1 MKKTKRMLALALAVG
16 MALTGLAGC
25 GGGGSQTQ
33 PTGQEAAGGSGNQ
46 AAPAG
51 KTESGGKSH
60 YVNGDGKV
68 VVNWERTE
76 GMQSLNIW
84 NYTSGPNYAFAEM
97 VFDSLYV
104 SDHGGNCK
112 PCICTGYD
120 LSDDNREVTLHLA
133 EGVKFF
139 DGSDCDADDV
149 YTQMQYIAEHK
160 DEMALFATNWK
171 YLESA
176 EKVDAHT
183 VKLYLSEPFFS
194 LDISLA
200 YTYIAKAEE
209 LEQYGASLFS
219 STETLNGTGKWK
231 LEEWVDGQYLKFSR
245 NYDYWQGGD
254 FTNVDL
260 LYVWFIKD
268 PTAQNAAFINGDV
281 DYIDTVNVDL
291 KSMLDPVADQC
302 IMEEQVKEQMY
313 YLQFKMD
320 GKAPT
325 SDQNLRYAVMHA
337 IDREAFCTLMGGGT
351 VMNDF
356 FTTHAEG
363 HQPDKPAIG
372 YDPELAKE
380 YLAKSSYNGET
391 LVLLSRSDIDYADSI
406 MTAMADYLNQIG
418 ISTRVD
424 MVDTATM
431 NSRRSDG
438 DYDIFMVNL
447 ATWDGN
453 ALTQN
458 LVPRVVQDMHHNGY
472 VNEELNSLILK
483 AFGDMNA
490 ETRTSTLEQV
500 GDMLYELQGPLVPIV
515 QIVGTPCI
523 RKGITG
529 LIENPLGGYIITD
542 IAVEESYL
550 Q

>member
-1 MKKTKRMLALALAVG
+1 MRKTKGFMAMLLAFG
-16 MALTGLAGC
+16 MAVSGLTGC
-25 GGGGSQTQ
+25 GGGSSNS
-33 PTGQEAAGGSGNQ
+33 AAS
-46 AAPAG
+46 APAG
-51 KTESGGKSH
+51 GAEQAGGTEAQSTAAGTG
-60 YVNGDGKV
+60 YVDADGKV
-68 VVNWERTE
+68 VVNLQRTE

-104 SDHGGNCK
+104 SDHGGNTQ

-120 LSDDNREVTLHLA
+120 LNEDNTEVTLHLA

-149 YTQMQYIAEHK
+149 YAEMKYIAEHK

-176 EKVDAHT
+176 EKIDQHT
-183 VKLYLSEPFFS
+183 VKLYLTEPFFS

-209 LEQYGASLFS
+209 IEQYGAELFS
-219 STETLNGTGKWK
+219 SAEKLNGTGRWK
-231 LEEWVDGQYLKFSR
+231 LEEWVDGQYLKYSR

-254 FTNVDL
+254 FTNVDT

-268 PTAQNAAFINGDV
+268 PTAQNAAFINGE
-281 DYIDTVNVDL
+281 IDFIDSVNVDL
-291 KSMLDPVADQC
+291 KSMLDPVASEC
-302 IMEEQVKEQMY
+302 TMEVQQKETMY

-325 SDQNLRYAVMHA
+325 SDQNLRYAIMHA
-337 IDREAFCTLMGGGT
+337 IDRDAFCTLMGGGL

-363 HQPDKPAIG
+363 HQDSLEAFK

-380 YLAKSSYNGET
+380 FLAKSNYNGEE
-391 LVLLSRSDIDYADSI
+391 LVLLSRSDIEYADSI
-406 MTAMADYLNQIG
+406 MIAMADYLNQAG
-418 ISTRVD
+418 IKSRVE

-431 NSRRSDG
+431 NSRRTDG

-472 VNEELNSLILK
+472 VNEELNSLIMD
-483 AFGDMNA
+483 AFGDMNR
-490 ETRTSTLEQV
+490 ETRVATLEKV
-500 GDMLYELQGPLVPIV
+500 GDMLYELQGPLVPIL
-515 QIVGTPCI
+515 QIIGTPCV
-523 RKGITG
+523 RNGLTG
-529 LIENPLGGYIITD
+529 LIENPLGGYIFTQV
-542 IAVEESYL
+542 AVDESYL
-550 Q
+550 K

>member
-1 MKKTKRMLALALAVG
+1 MKKTKKMLTITLALG
-16 MALTGLAGC
+16 MVLTSLAGC
-25 GGGGSQTQ
+25 GGGSGTSQ
-33 PTGQEAAGGSGNQ
+33 PAKQEGAGGSTAQ
-46 AAPAG
+46 APQG
-51 KTESGGKSH
+51 GTPESGGKSH
-60 YVNGDGKV
+60 YVNADGKV

-120 LSDDNREVTLHLA
+120 LSEDNREVTLHLA

-149 YTQMQYIAEHK
+149 YTQMQYIADHK

-176 EKVDAHT
+176 EKVDSHT

-209 LEQYGASLFS
+209 IEQYGASLFS
-219 STETLNGTGKWK
+219 STKTLNGTGKWK
-231 LEEWVDGQYLKFSR
+231 LEEWVDGQYLKYSR

-363 HQPDKPAIG
+363 HQPDKPVIG

-380 YLAKSSYNGET
+380 YLAKSGYNGET

-418 ISTRVD
+418 RASCRERV
-424 MVDTATM
+424 
-431 NSRRSDG
+431 
-438 DYDIFMVNL
+438 
-447 ATWDGN
+447 
-453 ALTQN
+453 
-458 LVPRVVQDMHHNGY
+458 
-472 VNEELNSLILK
+472 
-483 AFGDMNA
+483 
-490 ETRTSTLEQV
+490 
-500 GDMLYELQGPLVPIV
+500 
-515 QIVGTPCI
+515 
-523 RKGITG
+523 
-529 LIENPLGGYIITD
+529 
-542 IAVEESYL
+542 
-550 Q
+550 

>member
-1 MKKTKRMLALALAVG
+1 MKKTKRLLALALALG
-16 MALTGLAGC
+16 MMAGLTAC
-25 GGGGSQTQ
+25 GGS
-33 PTGQEAAGGSGNQ
+33 
-46 AAPAG
+46 G
-51 KTESGGKSH
+51 KTESQPAAAGTSAGNTGNAPAGGASH
-60 YVNGDGKV
+60 YVNDEGKV
-68 VVNWERTE
+68 VVNLQRTE

-97 VFDSLYV
+97 VFDALYV

-120 LSDDNREVTLHLA
+120 LSEDGKEVTLHIA

-149 YTQMQYIAEHK
+149 YTQMKYIAEHK

-176 EKVDAHT
+176 EKVDQHT

-194 LDISLA
+194 LEISLA

-209 LEQYGASLFS
+209 IEQYGANLFS
-219 STETLNGTGKWK
+219 SVPSLNGTGRWK
-231 LEEWVDGQYLKFSR
+231 LEEWVDGQYLKYVR

-254 FTNVDL
+254 FTNVDI
-260 LYVWFIKD
+260 LYVWFITD
-268 PTAQNAAFINGDV
+268 PTAQNAAFINGE
-281 DYIDTVNVDL
+281 IDFIDNVNVDL
-291 KSMLDPVADQC
+291 RSMLDVVADQC
-302 IMEEQVKEQMY
+302 TMKEQIKETMY

-325 SDQNLRYAVMHA
+325 SDQNLRFAIMHA
-337 IDREAFCTLMGGGT
+337 VDRDAFCTLMGGGT

-380 YLAKSSYNGET
+380 YLAKSNYNGET
-391 LVLLSRSDIDYADSI
+391 LVLLSRSDIEYADSI
-406 MTAMADYLNQIG
+406 MTAMSDYLNQIG
-418 ISTRVD
+418 IKTQVD

-431 NSRRSDG
+431 NSRRADG
-438 DYDIFMVNL
+438 TYDIFMVNL

-472 VNEELNSLILK
+472 VNEELNALIMK

-490 ETRTSTLEQV
+490 ETRVKTLEQV
-500 GDMLYELQGPLVPIV
+500 GDILYDLQGPLVPIV
-515 QIVGTPCI
+515 QIVGTPCV
-523 RKGITG
+523 RNGLTG
-529 LIENPLGGYIITD
+529 LIENPLGGYIFTE

-550 Q
+550 K

>member
-1 MKKTKRMLALALAVG
+1 MKKAKRFLASALALA
-16 MALTGLAGC
+16 MAASLAAC
-25 GGGGSQTQ
+25 GGSSDS
-33 PTGQEAAGGSGNQ
+33 GQASGEAAQ
-46 AAPAG
+46 
-51 KTESGGKSH
+51 SGGAASSGESH
-60 YVNGDGKV
+60 YINEDGLVEVNLQ
-68 VVNWERTE
+68 RTE

-104 SDHGGNCK
+104 SDHGGNTS

-120 LSDDNREVTLHLA
+120 LSEDGTEVTLHLA

-149 YTQMQYIAEHK
+149 YTEMQYIADHK
-160 DEMALFATNWK
+160 DEMALFATNWA

-176 EKVDAHT
+176 EKIDQHT

-209 LEQYGASLFS
+209 IEEYGASLFS
-219 STETLNGTGKWK
+219 SVDELNGTGRWK
-231 LEEWVDGQYLKFSR
+231 LEEWVDGQYLKYTR

-254 FTNVDL
+254 FTNVDVI
-260 LYVWFIKD
+260 YVWFITD
-268 PTAQNAAFINGDV
+268 PTAQNAAFINGD
-281 DYIDTVNVDL
+281 IDMIDNVNVDL
-291 KSMLDPVADQC
+291 KAMLDQVADQC
-302 IMEEQVKEQMY
+302 TMEEQVKETMY
-313 YLQFKMD
+313 YFQFKMD
-320 GKAPT
+320 GVAPT
-325 SDQNLRYAVMHA
+325 SDQNLRYAIMHA
-337 IDREAFCTLMGGGT
+337 IDREALCTLMGGGR

-356 FTTHAEG
+356 FTLNAEG
-363 HQPDKPAIG
+363 HQEDLPAIG

-380 YLAKSSYNGET
+380 YLAKSDYNGEE
-391 LVLLSRSDIDYADSI
+391 LVLVSRTDIEYADSI
-406 MTAMADYLNQIG
+406 MTAVADYLAQIG
-418 ISTRVD
+418 INTRVD

-431 NSRRSDG
+431 NSRRADG

-458 LVPRVVQDMHHNGY
+458 LVPRVVQDMHHSGY
-472 VNEELNSLILK
+472 VNEELNTLIMD

-490 ETRTSTLEQV
+490 ETRVQTLEQV
-500 GDMLYELQGPLVPIV
+500 GDILYELQGPLVPII
-515 QIVGTPCI
+515 QIIGTPCI
-523 RKGITG
+523 RNGIDG
-529 LIENPLGGYIITD
+529 LIENPLGGFIYTQVSVD
-542 IAVEESYL
+542 EAYL
-550 Q
+550 

>member
-1 MKKTKRMLALALAVG
+1 MRKTKGFMAMLLAFG
-16 MALTGLAGC
+16 MAVSGLTGC
-25 GGGGSQTQ
+25 GGGSSNS
-33 PTGQEAAGGSGNQ
+33 AAS
-46 AAPAG
+46 APAG
-51 KTESGGKSH
+51 GAEQAGGTESQSTAAGTG
-60 YVNGDGKV
+60 YVDADGKV
-68 VVNWERTE
+68 VVNLQRTE

-104 SDHGGNCK
+104 SDHGGNTQ

-120 LSDDNREVTLHLA
+120 LNEDNTEVTLHLA

-149 YTQMQYIAEHK
+149 YAEMKYIAEHK

-176 EKVDAHT
+176 EKIDQHT
-183 VKLYLSEPFFS
+183 VKLYLTEPFFS

-209 LEQYGASLFS
+209 IEQYGAELFS
-219 STETLNGTGKWK
+219 SAEKLNGTGRWK
-231 LEEWVDGQYLKFSR
+231 LEEWVDGQYLKYSR

-254 FTNVDL
+254 FTNVDT

-268 PTAQNAAFINGDV
+268 PTAQNAAFINGE
-281 DYIDTVNVDL
+281 IDFIDSVNVDL
-291 KSMLDPVADQC
+291 KSMLDPVASEC
-302 IMEEQVKEQMY
+302 TMEVQQKETMY

-325 SDQNLRYAVMHA
+325 SDQNLRYAIMHA
-337 IDREAFCTLMGGGT
+337 IDRDAFCTLMGGGL

-363 HQPDKPAIG
+363 HQDSLEAFK

-380 YLAKSSYNGET
+380 FLAKSNYNGEE
-391 LVLLSRSDIDYADSI
+391 LVLLSRSDIEYADSI
-406 MTAMADYLNQIG
+406 MIAMADYLNQAG
-418 ISTRVD
+418 IKSRVE

-431 NSRRSDG
+431 NSRRTDG

-472 VNEELNSLILK
+472 VNEELNSLIMD
-483 AFGDMNA
+483 AFGDMNR
-490 ETRTSTLEQV
+490 ETRVATLEKV
-500 GDMLYELQGPLVPIV
+500 GDMLYELQGPLVPIL
-515 QIVGTPCI
+515 QIIGTPCV
-523 RKGITG
+523 RNGLTG
-529 LIENPLGGYIITD
+529 LIENPLGGYIFTQV
-542 IAVEESYL
+542 AVDESYL
-550 Q
+550 K